1 MKAISA
7 SQSEPPDTKTGPP
20 LVESSSSEG
29 LEEQDIQLNHG
40 TNHSLLLQ
48 DTNYTKDTV
57 ASSQHPTRSEDEK
70 GRHGEGGESG
80 HVGFWHHELN
90 NVRLHVLKLW
100 ARTGKMRR
108 NRHLKLGC

>member
-1 MKAISA
+1 MLA
-7 SQSEPPDTKTGPP
+7 SQPEHPDTKIPPP
-20 LVESSSSEG
+20 LAETSSSED
-29 LEEQDIQLNHG
+29 LEEQDIQCNHD

-57 ASSQHPTRSEDEK
+57 AASQRPTGSENEK
-70 GRHGEGGESG
+70 GPQGEGGMSG

-100 ARTGKMRR
+100 ARTGKM
-108 NRHLKLGC
+108 NRDRHWKLAN